1 MRIKQG
7 FSLPKPSCLYLKDFW
22 QQDRTFVKT
31 GLRKLS
37 KAPKNGR
44 KLARITKQR
53 NNFLVKYENLENI
66 TKNYRYGL
74 ARL

>member
-37 KAPKNGR
+37 KAPKNGQ

-74 ARL
+74 AHL